1 MGRSVARSLSF
12 LAYRKLT
19 SPSGWSLGGILSLEM
34 AHQIAISGP
43 RRLRR
48 FRVVGMLWIDT
59 VFPHHVE
66 GEEGKT
72 GNYAPGPNE
81 RIDVAPA
88 ELEAMSNKDLA
99 NLNMMHARRMV
110 QSWDMPRWGL
120 EGGEGGQHGDG
131 AKRRSSPP
139 PTILLRARDAGKNED
154 GSKKFVDR
162 TRQLRMLGWE
172 GYDAA
177 NGGFVKSV
185 VDVEGEHFTLFDFD
199 KVEGLSKHIRKAA
212 DDLEAQK
219 W

>member
-1 MGRSVARSLSF
+1 
-12 LAYRKLT
+12 
-19 SPSGWSLGGILSLEM
+19 M
-34 AHQIAISGP
+34 AHQIAVSGP

-131 AKRRSSPP
+131 AKRRSLPP

-199 KVEGLSKHIRKAA
+199 KVSPASFCGTLCPFSLCASRQNISLLTCRAG
-212 DDLEAQK
+212 
-219 W
+219 